1 MIVVENLVKVYKDVR
16 ALDGLTLKV
25 PNGVVYGFL
34 GPNGAGKSTTILS
47 LLGLVFPQEGRIE
60 LLGEEVF
67 RNGKFDEGKLVK
79 AKARIGYM
87 PEHATLWEFLTPMQ
101 TLDIIGKAF
110 KIPKV
115 EREKRSEELL
125 KLVNLWEVRNKK
137 VGKFSKGMR
146 QRLLLAQALINDPEL
161 LILDEPMTGL
171 DPTGIAEFKEIIKE
185 QRKAGKTVFFSSH
198 ILAHVEEVC
207 DTVGVIVKGRLVLE
221 DSIENIKR
229 EFLRKAGYTIIIETN
244 RPVDWSSAPWNVTP
258 LGENKY
264 RVVASEDIREE
275 LHDYVASQG
284 AKILTMQ
291 VKEPSLEEIFLT
303 LVK

>member
-1 MIVVENLVKVYKDVR
+1 MIVVENLVKTYKDVR
-16 ALDGLTLKV
+16 ALDGLNLKV
-25 PNGVVYGFL
+25 PRGVVYGFL

-47 LLGLVFPQEGRIE
+47 LLGLVFPQKGRIE

-67 RNGKFDEGKLVK
+67 RNGKFDEKKLVE

-87 PEHATLWEFLTPMQ
+87 PEHATLWEFLTPVQ
-101 TLDIIGKAF
+101 TLDIIADAF
-110 KIPKV
+110 RIPKAEK
-115 EREKRSEELL
+115 ERRINELL
-125 KLVNLWEVRNKK
+125 DMVGLKDVRNKK

-171 DPTGIAEFKEIIKE
+171 DPKGIAEFKEVIRE

-207 DTVGVIVKGRLVLE
+207 DTVGVIVKGRLILE

-244 RPVDWSSAPWNVTP
+244 KPVDWSSAKWSVTP
-258 LGENKY
+258 LGGNKY
-264 RVVASEDIREE
+264 RVVAPDDIREE
-275 LHDYVASQG
+275 LHDFVASQG

-291 VKEPSLEEIFLT
+291 VKEPSLEEIFLK
-303 LVK
+303 LVE

>member
-1 MIVVENLVKVYKDVR
+1 MIVVENLVKTYKDVR
-16 ALDGLTLKV
+16 ALNGLNLKV
-25 PNGVVYGFL
+25 PEGVVYGFL

-47 LLGLVFPQEGRIE
+47 LLGLVFPQKGRIE

-67 RNGKFDEGKLVK
+67 RNGKFDEKKLVE

-87 PEHATLWEFLTPMQ
+87 PEHATLWDFLTPVQ
-101 TLDIIGKAF
+101 TLDIIADAF
-110 KIPKV
+110 RIPKA
-115 EREKRSEELL
+115 ERERRINELL
-125 KLVNLWEVRNKK
+125 DLVGLKDVKNKK

-171 DPTGIAEFKEIIKE
+171 DPKGIAEFKEVIRE

-207 DTVGVIVKGRLVLE
+207 DTVGVIVKGRLILE

-244 RPVDWSSAPWNVTP
+244 KPVDWSSAKWSVTP
-258 LGENKY
+258 LGGNKY
-264 RVVASEDIREE
+264 RVVAPDDIREE
-275 LHDYVASQG
+275 LHDFVASQG

-291 VKEPSLEEIFLT
+291 VKEPSLEEIFLK
-303 LVK
+303 LVE

>member
-1 MIVVENLVKVYKDVR
+1 MLRVENLVKVYKDVR
-16 ALDGLTLKV
+16 ALDSLNLEVKPGQ
-25 PNGVVYGFL
+25 VYGFL

-47 LLGLVFPQEGRIE
+47 TLGLIFPQEGRIE
-60 LLGEEVF
+60 LFGEEVF
-67 RNGKFDEGKLVK
+67 RDGKFDEAKLVK

-87 PEHATLWEFLTPMQ
+87 PEHATLWDFLTPEQ
-101 TLDIIGKAF
+101 TLEVIADAF
-110 KIPKV
+110 GIPKAEK
-115 EREKRSEELL
+115 ERRIGELL
-125 KLVNLWEVRNKK
+125 ELVGLKEARRRK

-171 DPTGIAEFKEIIKE
+171 DPTGIAEFKEIIRE

-244 RPVDWSSAPWNVTP
+244 RPVDWSSVEWNVTP

-264 RVVASEDIREE
+264 RVVSPEDIREE

-291 VKEPSLEEIFLT
+291 VKEPSLEEIFLK

>member
-1 MIVVENLVKVYKDVR
+1 MIVVENLVKTYKDVK
-16 ALDGLTLKV
+16 ALDGLNLKV
-25 PNGVVYGFL
+25 PRGVVYGFL

-47 LLGLVFPQEGRIE
+47 LLGLVFPQKGRIE

-67 RNGKFDEGKLVK
+67 RNGKFDEKKLVE

-87 PEHATLWEFLTPMQ
+87 PEHATLWEFLTPVQ
-101 TLDIIGKAF
+101 TLDIIADAF
-110 KIPKV
+110 RIPKAEK
-115 EREKRSEELL
+115 ERRINELL
-125 KLVNLWEVRNKK
+125 DMVGLKDVRNKK

-171 DPTGIAEFKEIIKE
+171 DPKGIAEFKEVIRE

-207 DTVGVIVKGRLVLE
+207 GTVGVIVKGRLILE

-244 RPVDWSSAPWNVTP
+244 KPVDWSSAKWSVTP
-258 LGENKY
+258 LGGNKY
-264 RVVASEDIREE
+264 RVVAPEDIREE
-275 LHDYVASQG
+275 LHDFVASQG

-291 VKEPSLEEIFLT
+291 VKEPSLEEIFLK
-303 LVK
+303 LLE

>member
-1 MIVVENLVKVYKDVR
+1 MITVENLVKVYKDVR
-16 ALDGLTLKV
+16 ALDGLTLRV
-25 PNGVVYGFL
+25 PRGVVYGFL

-67 RNGKFDEGKLVK
+67 QNGRFDEGKLVK

-87 PEHATLWEFLTPMQ
+87 PEHATLWEFLTPLQ

-110 KIPKV
+110 GISKA
-115 EREKRSEELL
+115 EREKRAEEIL
-125 KLVNLWEVRNKK
+125 KMVNLWDVRNKK

-146 QRLLLAQALINDPEL
+146 QRLLLAQALINEPDL

-171 DPTGIAEFKEIIKE
+171 DPTGIAEFKEIIRE

-229 EFLRKAGYTIIIETN
+229 EFLREAGYTIIIETN
-244 RPVDWSSAPWNVTP
+244 RPIDFSGAGWAVTP

-264 RVVASEDIREE
+264 RIVAPDDIREE
-275 LHDYVASQG
+275 VHDFVASQG
-284 AKILTMQ
+284 AKILAMQ
-291 VKEPSLEEIFLT
+291 VKEPSLEEIFLK
-303 LVK
+303 LVE

>member
-1 MIVVENLVKVYKDVR
+1 MLRIENLVKVYKDVR
-16 ALDGLTLKV
+16 ALDGLNLEVK
-25 PNGVVYGFL
+25 PGQVYGFL

-47 LLGLVFPQEGRIE
+47 TLGLIFPQEGRIE
-60 LLGEEVF
+60 LFGEEVF
-67 RNGKFDEGKLVK
+67 RGGKFDENQLVE
-79 AKARIGYM
+79 AKKRIGYM
-87 PEHATLWEFLTPMQ
+87 PEHATLWDFLTPEQ
-101 TLDIIGKAF
+101 TLDIIADAF
-110 KIPKV
+110 KIPKT
-115 EREKRSEELL
+115 EKGKRINELL
-125 KLVNLWEVRNKK
+125 ELVGLKEARKRK

-171 DPTGIAEFKEIIKE
+171 DPRGIAEFKEIIRE

-207 DTVGVIVKGRLVLE
+207 DTVGVIVKGKLRVE
-221 DSIENIKR
+221 DSLENIKR

-244 RPVDWSSAPWNVTP
+244 KPVDWSSVEWNVSP

-264 RVVASEDIREE
+264 RVVAPEDIREE
-275 LHDYVASQG
+275 LHDFVANQG

-291 VKEPSLEEIFLT
+291 VKEPSLEEIFLEM
-303 LVK
+303 VG

>member
-1 MIVVENLVKVYKDVR
+1 MITVENLVKTYKDIR
-16 ALDGLTLKV
+16 ALNGLTLRVSK
-25 PNGVVYGFL
+25 GVVYGFL

-47 LLGLVFPQEGRIE
+47 LLGLVFPQQGRIE

-67 RNGKFDEGKLVK
+67 RDGKFNEGKLVK
-79 AKARIGYM
+79 VKARIGYM
-87 PEHATLWEFLTPMQ
+87 PEHATLWDFLTPMQ
-101 TLDIIGKAF
+101 TLDVIGKAF
-110 KIPKV
+110 GIPKN
-115 EREKRSEELL
+115 EREKRGEEVL
-125 KLVNLWEVRNKK
+125 KMVNLWEVRNKK

-171 DPTGIAEFKEIIKE
+171 DPTGIAEFKEIIRE
-185 QRKAGKTVFFSSH
+185 QKKAGKTVFFSSH

-221 DSIENIKR
+221 DNIENIKR

-244 RPVDWSSAPWNVTP
+244 KPVDWSSAGWNVTP

-264 RVVASEDIREE
+264 RVVAPDDIREE
-275 LHDYVASQG
+275 VHDFVASQG

-291 VKEPSLEEIFLT
+291 VKEPSLEEIFLN

>member
-1 MIVVENLVKVYKDVR
+1 MLRVENLVKVYKDVR
-16 ALDGLTLKV
+16 ALDGLNLEVK
-25 PNGVVYGFL
+25 PGQVYGFL

-47 LLGLVFPQEGRIE
+47 TLGLIFPQEGRIE
-60 LLGEEVF
+60 LFGEEVF
-67 RNGKFDEGKLVK
+67 RDGRFDEGRLVK
-79 AKARIGYM
+79 AKARVGYM
-87 PEHATLWEFLTPMQ
+87 PEHATLWDFLTPEQ
-101 TLDIIGKAF
+101 TLDVIADAF
-110 KIPKV
+110 GIPRAEK
-115 EREKRSEELL
+115 EKRIGELL
-125 KLVNLWEVRNKK
+125 DLVGLKEVRNRK

-171 DPTGIAEFKEIIKE
+171 DPKGIAEFKEIIRE

-207 DTVGVIVKGRLVLE
+207 DTVGVIVKGKLRLK

-244 RPVDWSSAPWNVTP
+244 KPVDWGSVEWSVAP

-264 RVVASEDIREE
+264 RVVASRDVREE
-275 LHDYVASQG
+275 IHDFVAGQG

-291 VKEPSLEEIFLT
+291 VKEPSLEEIFLKM
-303 LVK
+303 VQ

>member
-1 MIVVENLVKVYKDVR
+1 MIVVENLVKTYKDVR
-16 ALDGLTLKV
+16 ALDGLNLKV
-25 PNGVVYGFL
+25 PRGVVYGFL

-47 LLGLVFPQEGRIE
+47 LLGLVFPQKGRIE

-67 RNGKFDEGKLVK
+67 RNGKFDEKKLVE

-87 PEHATLWEFLTPMQ
+87 PEHATLWEFLTPVQ
-101 TLDIIGKAF
+101 TLDIIADAF
-110 KIPKV
+110 RIPKAEK
-115 EREKRSEELL
+115 ERRINELL
-125 KLVNLWEVRNKK
+125 DMVGLKDVKNKK

-171 DPTGIAEFKEIIKE
+171 DPKGIAEFKEVIRE

-207 DTVGVIVKGRLVLE
+207 DTVGVIVKGRLILE

-244 RPVDWSSAPWNVTP
+244 KPVDWSSAKWSVTP
-258 LGENKY
+258 LGGNKY
-264 RVVASEDIREE
+264 RVVAPDDIREE
-275 LHDYVASQG
+275 LHDFVASQG

-291 VKEPSLEEIFLT
+291 VKEPSLEEIFLK
-303 LVK
+303 LVE